1 MQIDVVV
8 TGVLDENCY
17 ILKKD
22 GKCLVIDPGDDYP
35 LIKEKIGDD
44 KVIGVL
50 ITHSHFDHVGA
61 LRNFLS
67 KRSIKIFKK
76 SMVEEEK
83 EIEIGPFKFIPYY
96 TPGHAKDSVTY
107 YFKDD
112 NALFVGDFIF
122 KGSIGRCDFP
132 GGSYVDMKKSIKIL
146 NNFPEEA
153 KVYPG
158 HGDSTVLG
166 EELKTNKCIK
176 EIM

>member
-122 KGSIGRCDFP
+122 KGSIGRCDLP
-132 GGSYVDMKKSIKIL
+132 GGSLDDMKKSLKIL
-146 NNFPEEA
+146 NNFSSDTNI
-153 KVYPG
+153 YPG
-158 HGDSTVLG
+158 HGDFTTIG
-166 EELKTNKCIK
+166 EELKNNKYIK
-176 EIM
+176 EYL